1 MRHELSGQPNNYNS
15 NNLVEIIRILIDVI
29 RILWFF
35 LFRNVSQWTQNN
47 ARVSIHKKKWWYRFH
62 VPMSSNFDID
72 GIIFR
77 VQFSSSYFFFFFFF
91 YYEITCDKLSRRI
104 LEICTCWFRVDR
116 VTQIKIAIRDFL
128 PAAPWSAIF
137 KVDIVQRRM
146 QDAER
151 LRNSVAQCMF
161 CYPALISATCDNIF
175 IE

>member
-1 MRHELSGQPNNYNS
+1 MIPLSRAYVVKFRHRWDYISSPVL
-15 NNLVEIIRILIDVI
+15 L
-29 RILWFF
+29 F
-35 LFRNVSQWTQNN
+35 L
-47 ARVSIHKKKWWYRFH
+47 
-62 VPMSSNFDID
+62 
-72 GIIFR
+72 
-77 VQFSSSYFFFFFFF
+77 FFFFFSFSFFF

-116 VTQIKIAIRDFL
+116 VTLIKIAIRDFL

-161 CYPALISATCDNIF
+161 CYPALISATCDNIIIYRIITLICF
-175 IE
+175 CHKR